1 MSQPWVVDVVW
12 GRNNNSER
20 IIKTFRFMIGMR
32 DISTTTKQTEAT
44 NTFREI
50 ASRFEQYNVTTYMP
64 LWLFTDQYALVVPN
78 TVS

>member
-1 MSQPWVVDVVW
+1 
-12 GRNNNSER
+12 
-20 IIKTFRFMIGMR
+20 MIGMR